1 MIPHYSLSMLDNF
14 ITMVKLA
21 MSFHAPEMKQLSK
34 QWLEKGKAKVYTI
47 KKKQIVL
54 AFLDS
59 KDLI

>member
-1 MIPHYSLSMLDNF
+1 MLDNI

-21 MSFHAPEMKQLSK
+21 MPFHAPEMKQLSI
-34 QWLEKGKAKVYTI
+34 QWLEKGKAGPIKAKVYAI

-59 KDLI
+59 KGLI